1 MLCQLW
7 QPSDLTSL
15 RQGWLVHHLLRVFA
29 VAERQRSTGLRRRLW
44 EVGGGHNLVRDG
56 LHSSASAEALW
67 SPGPAA
73 GHCPGAGLAAS
84 PPGEK
89 AEARLTNGSL
99 PGVEEQAPSG
109 LEPPPAEGPLPPG
122 TQQAQHRLKRGWG
135 WCQSIGR
142 LWGHLGA
149 TPAPPLVQTPVLQPL
164 LRPVQKMLVYWGHGP
179 QAWQHTQAPAD
190 QSLACPSKP
199 PGV

>member
-15 RQGWLVHHLLRVFA
+15 RQGWLVHHLLHVFA

-109 LEPPPAEGPLPPG
+109 WSHLQQRGPSL
-122 TQQAQHRLKRGWG
+122 QA
-135 WCQSIGR
+135 
-142 LWGHLGA
+142 
-149 TPAPPLVQTPVLQPL
+149 
-164 LRPVQKMLVYWGHGP
+164 
-179 QAWQHTQAPAD
+179 
-190 QSLACPSKP
+190 PSKP
-199 PGV
+199 STGKSEGGAGANQSGGSGDIWEPHQHPHWSRHLSSSLS